1 MKITHIV
8 LFMSG
13 FSLLSCDNAP
23 NFAELCEMHT
33 EICHEFEQDSW
44 CKRERIAVGFAN
56 LEHLK
61 TPLDP
66 QKFEQLIAYER
77 YATCMEHASKIE
89 HIKFKNKQVMRV
101 NNLLKARE
109 QIYVISKQT
118 KRSLHPDLL
127 YFHWSRYSNKR
138 ALARFLLLEN
148 TLQLETPKLQLNL
161 ATYYVKR
168 DKEKTRQ
175 LLYHSLEL
183 SNDDAPI
190 DVEVFKS
197 ISTLFA
203 DKKDVENAYVWSK
216 ILNLYAS
223 DDKAVTEQSLENY
236 VKAYHLNSDI
246 LDEKAEDTLDS
257 ILKGQFKAPQPKR

>member
-1 MKITHIV
+1 MKLTHIV
-8 LFMSG
+8 LFLSA
-13 FSLLSCDNAP
+13 FSLFSCNKGP
-23 NFAELCEMHT
+23 NFAELCEMHS

-56 LEHLK
+56 LEHVK

-66 QKFEQLIAYER
+66 QKFEQLIAYEG
-77 YATCMEHASKIE
+77 YAKCMVHASKIE

-101 NNLLKARE
+101 NNLIKARE
-109 QIYVISKQT
+109 QIKVISTQT
-118 KRSLHPDLL
+118 KRSLNPDLL
-127 YFHWSRYSNKR
+127 YFHWSRYLDKR
-138 ALARFLLLEN
+138 ALSKFLALED

-168 DKEKTRQ
+168 DKEKTLQ

-203 DKKDVENAYVWSK
+203 EKKDFKMAYVWSK
-216 ILNLYAS
+216 LVNLYAS
-223 DDKAVTEQSLENY
+223 DDETVTERSLENY
-236 VKAYHLNSDI
+236 SRAYNLNSDVLEDTAEDI
-246 LDEKAEDTLDS
+246 LDRILD
-257 ILKGQFKAPQPKR
+257 GQFKAPNV

>member
-1 MKITHIV
+1 MKFTHIV
-8 LFMSG
+8 LFMST
-13 FSLLSCDNAP
+13 FSLFSCDNGP
-23 NFAELCEMHT
+23 NFAELCVMHS

-56 LEHLK
+56 LEHVK

-66 QKFEQLIAYER
+66 QKFERLIAYES
-77 YATCMEHASKIE
+77 YAICMEHASKIE

-109 QIYVISKQT
+109 QIKIISKQT

-127 YFHWSRYSNKR
+127 YFHWSRYLNKK
-138 ALARFLLLEN
+138 ALVKFLKLED
-148 TLQLETPKLQLNL
+148 TLQLETPELQLNL

-168 DKEKTRQ
+168 DKEKTLL

-183 SNDDAPI
+183 SNDDKPI

-203 DKKDVENAYVWSK
+203 DKKDFNKAYIWSK
-216 ILNLYAS
+216 IVYLYAP
-223 DDKAVTEQSLENY
+223 DDGMVTERSLENY
-236 VKAYHLNSDI
+236 IRAYNLDSEPLDDVAEETLEQI
-246 LDEKAEDTLDS
+246 LD
-257 ILKGQFKAPQPKR
+257 GQFKAP